1 MTLRLG
7 LIGCGFV
14 AALHSRSIKA
24 LVDAGLVDAA
34 VAATCDLDRSRAESF
49 ARAHGAAAEATDD
62 VGEVLAAVDA
72 VYVCTPTAS
81 HRGLVEAAAGAGVA
95 VFCEK
100 PLATTLADA
109 EAMAASVGS
118 AGVAAQVG
126 LVLRTSPSYGRLVDV
141 VRSGDL
147 GRPLAVVFR
156 DDQYFPT
163 QGQYASSWRGDVAVA
178 GGGTLLEHSIHDL
191 DVLRWLLGDVTSVSA
206 RTANFA
212 GHPGVEDVAAA
223 TLTFAGGTTASL
235 VSVWHQILSRPSGRY
250 LEVICERGMA
260 VADSEYVGPLRL
272 LTDDPPVAITC
283 HPPAWVEGLPV
294 AERWRAAVAAYAP
307 QSRDFL
313 DAVVAGRPPEP
324 GFGVAVAA
332 HRVAD
337 AIYRSAGDGGAVV
350 GLAAG

>member
-1 MTLRLG
+1 MTLRIG

-14 AALHSRSIKA
+14 AAFHSRSIKA
-24 LVDAGLVDAA
+24 LAGAGLVDAA
-34 VAATCDLDRSRAESF
+34 VVATCDLDQARAQAF
-49 ARAHGAAAEATDD
+49 AAAHGADVEVTGD
-62 VGEVLAAVDA
+62 VGEVLARVDA
-72 VYVCTPTAS
+72 VYVCTPTSS
-81 HRGLVEAAAGAGVA
+81 HCGLVEAAAGAGVA

-109 EAMAASVGS
+109 EAMAASVER

-126 LVLRTSPSYGRLVDV
+126 LVLRTSPSYQRLVEV

-212 GHPGVEDVAAA
+212 GHPGVEDVAVA
-223 TLTFAGGTTASL
+223 TLTFAGGATASL
-235 VSVWHQILSRPSGRY
+235 VSVWHQILSRPSGRA
-250 LEVICERGMA
+250 LEVICQRGMA
-260 VADSEYVGPLRL
+260 VADSEYAGPLHI
-272 LTDDPPVAITC
+272 LTDDPPVEITC
-283 HPPAWVEGLPV
+283 SPPAWVEDLPGP
-294 AERWRAAVAAYAP
+294 ERWRAAVTAYAP
-307 QSRDFL
+307 QSRAFL
-313 DAVVAGRPPEP
+313 DALAEGRAPEP
-324 GFGVAVAA
+324 GFGVAVEA

-337 AIYRSAGDGGAVV
+337 AVYRSAGAEGAPVVPVGG
-350 GLAAG
+350 